1 MNQQIKQKLDIH
13 SDKIAELE
21 VKLNHAYQALE
32 TLKQQNQELKNQV
45 NQFKNNGV
53 DKTNILVAIASELP
67 GNNQSYGAKPKQSIQ
82 YRLKFLLYEISH
94 NIGKYKFRL
103 TLNWLSLQQ
112 YRYLTFILV
121 GSISLLNINEF
132 LLNRKD
138 SNYYIFENQAQSLTL
153 QDELLPSEPYYKLVK
168 DPKLGS
174 SVKKYERLKFIYNV
188 KKSPTFNR
196 SQKLDNII
204 ENILTHTRSQQLSSR
219 YLSLTLIDLNKKTI
233 SGYRQHTRRYPAS
246 VAKLFWMVAIKS
258 KIQKG
263 LIQANNKINH
273 DLQKMIVRSDNNASS
288 RIMDWITNTKSDQE
302 KLGVRKFNQWR
313 KNRLIVNHFFQK
325 AGYKN
330 IYLAQKTFPIYEIQM
345 TTPAGPDLQLRKPN
359 NSRPQANK
367 ITTFQAARLMSE
379 IISGKAVTAKDSQ
392 QMLSLLKRKLRA
404 APGKKLP
411 SYPPGFNPVV
421 GFFAQSLSGDRVS
434 FFASKAG
441 WTSYC
446 RVEVAYVESK
456 DKKTRYILAMFG
468 NNRAYSENARIFPQI
483 SRLVFNQ
490 MRKNQ

>member
-1 MNQQIKQKLDIH
+1 MNQKLKRKLDIH

-21 VKLNHAYQALE
+21 AKLNYAYQALE
-32 TLKQQNQELKNQV
+32 SLKQQNQELKNQV
-45 NQFKNNGV
+45 NKFRDNGGDRATIV
-53 DKTNILVAIASELP
+53 VAIASDYP
-67 GNNQSYGAKPKQSIQ
+67 RNKQSDRAKPQQSIQ
-82 YRLKFLLYEISH
+82 YRLKFLLYEISQ
-94 NIGKYKFRL
+94 NISKYKFRL
-103 TLNWLSLQQ
+103 TQNWLSLQK

-132 LLNRKD
+132 FLNRKD
-138 SNYYIFENQAQSLTL
+138 SNSYTFENQPQSLTL
-153 QDELLPSEPYYKLVK
+153 QNEALPSEPYYKLVK
-168 DPKLGS
+168 I
-174 SVKKYERLKFIYNV
+174 VKKSERLEFIYNV
-188 KKSPTFNR
+188 KKRPTFKR

-204 ENILTHTRSQQLSSR
+204 EKILAHTRSQQLSSR

-258 KIQKG
+258 KMQKG
-263 LIQANNKINH
+263 LIQANAQMNN

-288 RIMDWITNTKSDQE
+288 RIMDWITNTKSGQE
-302 KLGVRKFNQWR
+302 QLGVRKFNQWR
-313 KNRLIVNHFFQK
+313 KNRLTVNHFFQK
-325 AGYKN
+325 AAYKN
-330 IYLAQKTFPIYEIQM
+330 IYLAQKTFPIYDIPM
-345 TTPAGPDLQLRKPN
+345 TTPTGPDLQLRKHN
-359 NSRPQANK
+359 TARPQANK

-379 IISGKAVTAKDSQ
+379 IVSSKALTAKDSQ
-392 QMLSLLKRKLRA
+392 QMLGLLKRKLRP

-411 SYPPGFNPVV
+411 SYLPGFNPVV
-421 GFFAQSLSGDRVS
+421 GFFGQSLSGNRVG

-490 MRKNQ
+490 MRNSVP